1 MSGFMYR
8 NGGAVDLKSLS
19 IKMVLCAGA
28 MAVTQPASAQDRA
41 HLSDMQGLSSVSP
54 RGAAVMASV
63 KISLDGPR
71 NTQST
76 QPPVRFD
83 LVAGPSFQLSDGQPL
98 QRRTTINGDGFRL
111 SFIPNHSTKL
121 LLNGQPLATHYF
133 SLSAAGSDAKKEG
146 GGGPSTLAIVGG
158 ALVLGLGVA
167 YLALEDAV
175 DCNENGEY
183 ICE

>member
-1 MSGFMYR
+1 M
-8 NGGAVDLKSLS
+8 KSFTINLA
-19 IKMVLCAGA
+19 LCAGA
-28 MAVTQPASAQDRA
+28 MVLSQPAIAQERA
-41 HLSDMQGLSSVSP
+41 HISNTHSLSSVSQ

-63 KISLDGPR
+63 KISLGEPR
-71 NTQST
+71 NTRST

-83 LVAGPSFQLSDGQPL
+83 LVAGPSFLLSDGQPL
-98 QRRTTINGDGFRL
+98 QRTTTVNGDGFRL

-121 LLNGQPLATHYF
+121 SLNGQPLATHYF
-133 SLSAAGSDAKKEG
+133 NLSAAESDAKKEG
-146 GGGPSTLAIVGG
+146 SGGPSTLAIVGG
-158 ALVLGLGVA
+158 VLVLGLGVA

>member
-1 MSGFMYR
+1 M
-8 NGGAVDLKSLS
+8 KSIYINLALS
-19 IKMVLCAGA
+19 AGA
-28 MAVTQPASAQDRA
+28 MALTQPAIAQDRTN
-41 HLSDMQGLSSVSP
+41 LSDMHAPSSVSQ

-63 KISLDGPR
+63 KIALGGPR
-71 NTQST
+71 NTPSSQT
-76 QPPVRFD
+76 PVRFD

-98 QRRTTINGDGFRL
+98 QRTKTINGGGFRL

-121 LLNGQPLATHYF
+121 SLNGQPLATHYF
-133 SLSAAGSDAKKEG
+133 NLSAAESDEKKVG

-158 ALVLGLGVA
+158 VLVLGLGVA

-175 DCNENGEY
+175 DCNENGQY